1 MLKVYDELRP
11 PRANMVVEQSARA
24 GRIYE
29 SFGKPGCGVEWAQ
42 RELPGIWEP
51 VWHHDLKREV
61 DGAIET
67 LQKDPSFID
76 TNSHL

>member
-1 MLKVYDELRP
+1 
-11 PRANMVVEQSARA
+11 MVAEQSARV

-51 VWHHDLKREV
+51 VWHHDLKQEV
-61 DGAIET
+61 DKAIER
-67 LQKDPSFID
+67 LQNDPSFNN